1 MYLYRKSHKNVTVQE
16 QSIGTVG
23 GNIMKNCYTK
33 FLEKRILLLI
43 FLMCNFLLF
52 CGCSSELQESKR
64 ESGESLGIKI
74 PVKRTKMFDIPSA
87 NILDIKI
94 FIYEQIVQDNID
106 FGPVDYRKKEYR
118 LIREADFNKISS
130 ELQRRFPGIKL
141 VHGQRP
147 FLSADID
154 KPNVTPSKIND
165 GLDYSHSYIYKNN
178 VELWQIQYIKMSE
191 DGQEIEVYVT
201 RYRSGMDASGTIY
214 LFKKKGEMWYFKE
227 YKCNWFAFLGRNGNM
242 NA

>member
-1 MYLYRKSHKNVTVQE
+1 M
-16 QSIGTVG
+16 
-23 GNIMKNCYTK
+23 
-33 FLEKRILLLI
+33 
-43 FLMCNFLLF
+43 LF
-52 CGCSSELQESKR
+52 RS
-64 ESGESLGIKI
+64 
-74 PVKRTKMFDIPSA
+74 
-87 NILDIKI
+87 
-94 FIYEQIVQDNID
+94 IVQDNID

-130 ELQRRFPGIKL
+130 ELQRRFSDIKL
-141 VHGQRP
+141 VHGQRA
-147 FLSADID
+147 FLSADIN
-154 KPNVTPSKIND
+154 KLNAPPSEIND

-178 VELWQIQYIKMSE
+178 VELWQIQYIRMSE